1 MATLNLPPERGK
13 RKGDTS
19 VVMFAEDD
27 ESDLGGIDLDDDESY
42 SLSDSGTDDDD
53 ELEVAEDIL
62 GEDDELE
69 QLEVFDSDDSVFDE
83 SFVEGGSAAGLPVMG
98 SRIAIPQEQ
107 ELGGLTFGLLM
118 VSSVALCLGA
128 IISVDLLRTVWGSS
142 GSAVYS
148 GELIG
153 IFAGLFK

>member
-1 MATLNLPPERGK
+1 M
-13 RKGDTS
+13 D
-19 VVMFAEDD
+19 EDD
-27 ESDLGGIDLDDDESY
+27 YG
-42 SLSDSGTDDDD
+42 LSDSGADED

-83 SFVEGGSAAGLPVMG
+83 SFVEGGSAVGIPAVGGRM
-98 SRIAIPQEQ
+98 AISQEP
-107 ELGGLTFGLLM
+107 ELGAGTLTLLA
-118 VSSVALCLGA
+118 VSSLALSLGA
-128 IISVDLLRTVWGSS
+128 IISVDLLRTIWGNP

-153 IFAGLFK
+153 IFAGMFK